1 MNNTMSNAV
10 ATVADAQFAPSYAA
24 PAAPITYGGSVQQS
38 ALQTREQAEIQSMM
52 VMAKQFPRD
61 EMRAIENIKRSC
73 QRPTL
78 AKKATYTYSKGGSD
92 VSGPSIHLA
101 KAIMKCWGNGLSG
114 IRELEQRTNAQG
126 VTESLVET
134 FALDLE
140 TNYKEIKQF
149 SVPHIRNTRKGTY
162 RIEDA
167 REVYEL
173 VANMGARRER
183 ACILSVIPQDI
194 VDIALEECQRT
205 LEQNFQVTDE
215 SIKAWLDAFAKLGV
229 SKAQIE
235 KRLQRRANAESMTPA
250 NLVNLQGIYN
260 SIRDGMS
267 TPAEWFEPEETS
279 APVANAS
286 GNAKAAAA
294 LNAKAGTA
302 TEPTANNG
310 KVANSLI

>member
-1 MNNTMSNAV
+1 MNNNYQTAV
-10 ATVADAQFAPSYAA
+10 M
-24 PAAPITYGGSVQQS
+24 PAEMQVTPVSGGNVPMASVQQGAMQS
-38 ALQTREQAEIQSMM
+38 REVAEIQSMM
-52 VMAKQFPRD
+52 VIAKQFPRD
-61 EMRAIENIKRSC
+61 EMRAIENIKRAC

-78 AKKATYTYSKGGSD
+78 AQKATYTYSKGGSD

-101 KAIMKCWGNGLSG
+101 KAIMKCWGNALSG
-114 IRELEQRTNAQG
+114 TRELEQRVNAQG
-126 VTESLVET
+126 QTESLVET

-149 SVPHIRNTRKGTY
+149 SVPHVRTTRKGTY

-167 REVYEL
+167 REIYEL

-183 ACILSVIPQDI
+183 ACMLSVIPQDV

-205 LEQNFQVTDE
+205 LEHNFQVTDE
-215 SIKAWLDAFAKLGV
+215 SIKAWLDAFAKEGV
-229 SKAQIE
+229 TKAQIE
-235 KRLQRRANAESMTPA
+235 KRLQRRANAESLTPA

-267 TPAEWFEPEETS
+267 TAAEWFEQEENAT
-279 APVANAS
+279 PDANAS

-294 LNAKAGTA
+294 LKAKTA
-302 TEPTANNG
+302 EKADE
-310 KVANSLI
+310 KLI

>member
-1 MNNTMSNAV
+1 MNNYQMTTTANDLQV
-10 ATVADAQFAPSYAA
+10 A
-24 PAAPITYGGSVQQS
+24 PATAPMTSVQQS

-52 VMAKQFPRD
+52 VIAKQFRRD
-61 EMRAIENIKRSC
+61 PMRAIENIKRAC

-78 AKKATYTYSKGGSD
+78 AQKATYTYSKGGSD

-101 KAIMKCWGNGLSG
+101 KAIINCWGNALSG
-114 IRELEQRTNAQG
+114 IRELEQRVNSQG
-126 VTESLVET
+126 QTESLVET
-134 FALDLE
+134 FCLDLE

-149 SVPHIRNTRKGTY
+149 SVPHVRNTRKGTY

-167 REVYEL
+167 REIYEL

-183 ACILSVIPQDI
+183 ACILSVIPQDV
-194 VDIALEECQRT
+194 VDIAVEECQKT

-215 SIKAWLDAFAKLGV
+215 SIKAWLDAFAKMGV
-229 SKAQIE
+229 TKAQIE

-260 SIRDGMS
+260 SIKDGMS
-267 TPAEWFEPEETS
+267 TPAEWFEPEEVA
-279 APVANAS
+279 APAANTS

-294 LNAKAGTA
+294 LNAKTKTA
-302 TEPTANNG
+302 TEQPVDGN
-310 KVANSLI
+310 LI

>member
-1 MNNTMSNAV
+1 MNNYQMTTTANDLQV
-10 ATVADAQFAPSYAA
+10 A
-24 PAAPITYGGSVQQS
+24 PATAPMTSVQQS

-61 EMRAIENIKRSC
+61 EMRAIENIKRAC

-78 AKKATYTYSKGGSD
+78 AQKATYTYSKGGSD

-101 KAIMKCWGNGLSG
+101 KAIMKCWGNALAG
-114 IRELEQRTNAQG
+114 IRELEQRVNSQG
-126 VTESLVET
+126 QTESLVET

-149 SVPHIRNTRKGTY
+149 SVPHVRNTRKGTY

-167 REVYEL
+167 REIYEL

-194 VDIALEECQRT
+194 VDIAVEECQRT

-215 SIKAWLDAFAKLGV
+215 SIKAWLDAFAKIGV
-229 SKAQIE
+229 TKAQIE
-235 KRLQRRANAESMTPA
+235 KRLQRRANAESLTPA

-260 SIRDGMS
+260 SLRDGMS
-267 TPAEWFEPEETS
+267 TPAEWFEPEETA
-279 APVANAS
+279 APAVNAS
-286 GNAKAAAA
+286 GNAKAAAV
-294 LNAKAGTA
+294 L
-302 TEPTANNG
+302 NG
-310 KVANSLI
+310 KKEKAVDEKLI

>member
-1 MNNTMSNAV
+1 MNNMSNAV
-10 ATVADAQFAPSYAA
+10 ATVADAQLAPSYSSA
-24 PAAPITYGGSVQQS
+24 PAPMYAGSVQQS

-61 EMRAIENIKRSC
+61 EMRAIENIKRAC

-114 IRELEQRTNAQG
+114 IRELEQRVNTQG
-126 VTESLVET
+126 QTESLVET

-149 SVPHIRNTRKGTY
+149 SVPHVRNTRKGTY

-167 REVYEL
+167 REIYEL

-183 ACILSVIPQDI
+183 ACILSVIPQDV
-194 VDIALEECQRT
+194 VDIAVEECQKT

-215 SIKAWLDAFAKLGV
+215 SIKAWLDAFAKMGV
-229 SKAQIE
+229 TKAQIE

-260 SIRDGMS
+260 SIKDGMS
-267 TPAEWFEPEETS
+267 TPAEWFEPEEAVPAVDS
-279 APVANAS
+279 KAS

-294 LNAKAGTA
+294 LNAKAA
-302 TEPTANNG
+302 TVLQNDTPVDGN
-310 KVANSLI
+310 LI

>member
-1 MNNTMSNAV
+1 MNNMSNAV
-10 ATVADAQFAPSYAA
+10 ATVADAQLAPSYSSA
-24 PAAPITYGGSVQQS
+24 PAPMYAGSVQQS

-61 EMRAIENIKRSC
+61 EMRAIENIKRAC

-114 IRELEQRTNAQG
+114 IRELEQRVNTQG
-126 VTESLVET
+126 QTESLVET

-149 SVPHIRNTRKGTY
+149 SVPHVRNTRKGTY

-167 REVYEL
+167 REIYEL

-183 ACILSVIPQDI
+183 ACILSVIPQDV
-194 VDIALEECQRT
+194 VDIAVEECQKT

-229 SKAQIE
+229 SKTQIE

-267 TPAEWFEPEETS
+267 TPAEWFEPEET
-279 APVANAS
+279 APAVDGKAS

-294 LNAKAGTA
+294 LNAKAATA
-302 TEPTANNG
+302 PQTDKPVDRN
-310 KVANSLI
+310 LI